1 MSSDDFVHDIAID
14 ISRALNLTNP
24 NDLIAKKV
32 IQFAE
37 TNKDFDKFSKGKL
50 LGIEPIWSSC
60 SMTTLQSVAHLTDSA
75 KSSWQRHTPKST
87 MKSKRKSIHQA
98 AKAAAQSPFSLT
110 SIQLETK
117 CSCWETTC
125 PVASLQKRTSH
136 PKQTK
141 KDPFSKYQ
149 LCPINHCLD

>member
-50 LGIEPIWSSC
+50 LGIEP
-60 SMTTLQSVAHLTDSA
+60 
-75 KSSWQRHTPKST
+75 
-87 MKSKRKSIHQA
+87 
-98 AKAAAQSPFSLT
+98 
-110 SIQLETK
+110 
-117 CSCWETTC
+117 
-125 PVASLQKRTSH
+125 
-136 PKQTK
+136 
-141 KDPFSKYQ
+141 
-149 LCPINHCLD
+149 N